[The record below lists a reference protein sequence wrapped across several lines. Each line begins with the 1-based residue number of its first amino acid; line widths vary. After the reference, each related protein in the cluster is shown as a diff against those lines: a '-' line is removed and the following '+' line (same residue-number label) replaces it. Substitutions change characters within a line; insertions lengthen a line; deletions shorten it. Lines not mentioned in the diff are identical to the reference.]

1 MTQQEKEQTRNTLTR
16 LKNEGYVGVT
26 LAFDGSGDSGS
37 FYHSSGFR
45 TEDGFDINDDY
56 SDGYGHD
63 ADELFPL
70 GYKAAASTDHDW
82 CNNDG
87 GYGCVNICLLTG
99 NIKVHMNIRVTD
111 THYYGFDYQAKQ
123 FTK

>member
-1 MTQQEKEQTRNTLTR
+1 MTQQEKELIRNTLTR
-16 LKNEGYVGVT
+16 LKNEGYVGVS
-26 LAFDGSGDSGS
+26 LAFDGSGDDGS
-37 FYHSSGFR
+37 FNYSSVYR
-45 TEDGFDINDDY
+45 TDDGFDIDDDY
-56 SDGYGHD
+56 SDGYDHD

-70 GYKAAASTDHDW
+70 GYKAAESTNHDW

-99 NIKVHMNIRVTD
+99 NIKVHMNIRVSD
-111 THYYGFDYQAKQ
+111 TNYYGFDYQAKQ